1 MKSKLNESYHALI
14 NAVQNGNDLNEVNR
28 KFEVFADQLENF
40 SANEQRIFSVFRTL
54 GRIRIDVHSKSK
66 VIDLTICDVFD
77 RLTALI
83 DIEITTALLKLKEPA
98 LIKLDRTSAESEL
111 ELLNW
116 TDDKNDLVA
125 LIYGTAK
132 SINNGKAKIK
142 KIVRCFEYIFQIDLG
157 NVYDALGDLNI
168 RKEGPC
174 AYLNT
179 LSDVLMKKIDELNA
193 KK

>member
-54 GRIRIDVHSKSK
+54 GRIRIDVHFKSK

>member
-14 NAVQNGNDLNEVNR
+14 NAVQNGNEQNEIDH
-28 KFEVFADQLENF
+28 KFEAFADELENF
-40 SANEQRIFSVFRTL
+40 SANGQSIFSVFRTL
-54 GRIRIDVHSKSK
+54 GRIRIDVHFKSK
-66 VIDLTICDVFD
+66 AIDLTVCDVLD
-77 RLTALI
+77 RVTALI
-83 DIEITTALLKLKEPA
+83 NLEITTTLLKLKNPA
-98 LIKLDRTSAESEL
+98 LIKLDRPVAESEL

-116 TDDKNDLVA
+116 TEDKNDLVA
-125 LIYGTAK
+125 LIYGIAK

-157 NVYDALGDLNI
+157 NVYDALADLNI

-174 AYLNT
+174 AYLDT

>member
-14 NAVQNGNDLNEVNR
+14 NAVQNGNDQNEVNH
-28 KFEVFADQLENF
+28 KFEAFADELENF
-40 SANEQRIFSVFRTL
+40 SANGQRIFSVFRTL
-54 GRIRIDVHSKSK
+54 GRIRIDVRSKSK
-66 VIDLTICDVFD
+66 VIDLTVCDVSD

-83 DIEITTALLKLKEPA
+83 NIEITTALLKLKNPA
-98 LIKLDRTSAESEL
+98 LVKLDRPATESEL

-125 LIYGTAK
+125 LIYGITK
-132 SINNGKAKIK
+132 SINNGNAKIK

-174 AYLNT
+174 AYLKT

>member
-66 VIDLTICDVFD
+66 VIDLTVCDVFD

-174 AYLNT
+174 AYLDT